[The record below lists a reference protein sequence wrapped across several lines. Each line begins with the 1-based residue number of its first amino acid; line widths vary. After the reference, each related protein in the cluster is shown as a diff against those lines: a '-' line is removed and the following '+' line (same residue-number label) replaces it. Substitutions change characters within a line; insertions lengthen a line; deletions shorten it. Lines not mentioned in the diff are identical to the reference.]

1 MSTITKAAIITQ
13 TSTCFVPLAD
23 AAHHVTRSPGS
34 YVYRVWEVNPDTRE
48 YVFDTGIS
56 SPQRPFD
63 AAQNFDPVC
72 IFPQPLPQAAT
83 A

>member
-1 MSTITKAAIITQ
+1 MTTITKAAIKTPCG
-13 TSTCFVPLAD
+13 TAFVPLVD
-23 AAHHVTRSPGS
+23 AAHDVTRTPGS
-34 YVYRVWEVNPDTRE
+34 YVFRVWEFDTETRE

-63 AAQNFDPVC
+63 AAQDCDPVC